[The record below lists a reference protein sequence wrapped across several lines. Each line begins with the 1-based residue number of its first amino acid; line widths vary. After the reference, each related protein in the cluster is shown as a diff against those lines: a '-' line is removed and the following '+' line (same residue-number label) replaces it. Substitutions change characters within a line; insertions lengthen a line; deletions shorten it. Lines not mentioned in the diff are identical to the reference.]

1 MAKFEKST
9 VYTTAA
15 PQKET
20 SLDKTTRIVRKM
32 QDGEAEKRQIK
43 MSRLRNDRLEN
54 EANSSVETAKIKPD
68 KAGNKPVT
76 KTDK

>member
-1 MAKFEKST
+1 MAKLEKST
-9 VYTTAA
+9 VYTTAD

-54 EANSSVETAKIKPD
+54 EANASVETARIKSE
-68 KAGNKPVT
+68 KAG
-76 KTDK
+76 